1 MKKII
6 RFSAV
11 ILISMA
17 VLLAAAFGLKAV
29 HDKYVYSTYPLS
41 YQTEIE
47 AAAKKYNVDKYLIY
61 GVIKT
66 ESNFDPDAESYVGA
80 VGLMQIME
88 NSFEWIQT
96 LYADEEYEK
105 YTFENMKD
113 PALNIDDGTHLLSIL
128 LDMYE
133 NEDTAVCA
141 YNAGV
146 GNVNDWLG
154 DSRYSDDGKTLK
166 EVPFSETENY
176 RHKVEQ
182 NKNCYKQLY
191 DADVIQ

>member
-11 ILISMA
+11 ILISMS
-17 VLLAAAFGLKAV
+17 VLLTAAFGLKAV

-105 YTFENMKD
+105 YTFEDIKD
-113 PALNIDDGTHLLSIL
+113 PALNIDYGTHLLSIL

>member
-11 ILISMA
+11 ILISMS

-105 YTFENMKD
+105 YTFEDMKD
-113 PALNIDDGTHLLSIL
+113 PALNIDYGTHLLSIL